1 MRKHMTAR
9 FDDSTR
15 HGRRW
20 IANAIRD
27 SRALRRGVQSPSV
40 FGVSL
45 KLAGTPVPPD
55 VFEPRISQARGLC
68 VHKMVAA
75 LLSARRC
82 DRHRDYIA
90 NVSATK
96 GWPRIPGCEQR
107 EGGGRHAAL
116 RPPVQ
121 GALCRH
127 RHRTSGYRYVR
138 TACDHANTPGTS
150 TRRGFGEIEE
160 RSNGNQPPQPHVSG
174 RNAEKNGGMHA
185 VS

>member
-1 MRKHMTAR
+1 MGAVGLQTQ
-9 FDDSTR
+9 F
-15 HGRRW
+15 
-20 IANAIRD
+20 AIR
-27 SRALRRGVQSPSV
+27 GHCGGEFNPSIS
-40 FGVSL
+40 FGVWCQPH
-45 KLAGTPVPPD
+45 TCRDPVPPD

-185 VS
+185 VSK